1 MEVKLFLLNVLM
13 LDNKNNIL
21 LLINMNLKII
31 FINKIKNTLSNIID
45 IKLNIFIDIY

>member
-1 MEVKLFLLNVLM
+1 MVVKLFLLNVLM

-31 FINKIKNTLSNIID
+31 LINKMKNTLSNIIE
-45 IKLNIFIDIY
+45 I